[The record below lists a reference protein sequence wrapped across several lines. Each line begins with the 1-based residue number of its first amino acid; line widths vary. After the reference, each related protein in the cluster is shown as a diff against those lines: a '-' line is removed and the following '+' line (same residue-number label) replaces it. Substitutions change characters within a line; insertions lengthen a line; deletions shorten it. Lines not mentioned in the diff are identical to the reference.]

1 MVHARSKSSAIAW
14 GEYDAGDA
22 GFIDMVMSQFDAD
35 AGLIDMVGY
44 VSTAVDVQII
54 MNDTTWCC
62 TASLKHSKLS
72 FWSDCQ

>member
-44 VSTAVDVQII
+44 VSTAVDV
-54 MNDTTWCC
+54 
-62 TASLKHSKLS
+62 
-72 FWSDCQ
+72 